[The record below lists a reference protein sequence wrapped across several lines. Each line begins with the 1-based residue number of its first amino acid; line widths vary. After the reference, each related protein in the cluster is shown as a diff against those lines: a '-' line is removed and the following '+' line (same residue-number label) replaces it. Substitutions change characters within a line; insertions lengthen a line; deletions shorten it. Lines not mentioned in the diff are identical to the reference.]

1 MKGKV
6 DPKTVKLGAAAGIDI
21 SAGYLNIN
29 DGRVRLSV
37 KKKYPGAQPSG
48 GYALRSRVVW
58 WLNTGEIIKGLKF
71 NIHHKN
77 GNRAD
82 DSFENLEKIKHVDHS
97 RNHHP
102 IVYAERECKKCGTT
116 FKIRRWRLLDKS
128 RGQFC
133 SQGCYHA
140 SRFGSVLRFKMKC
153 KKCAKPYYVIKSR
166 IKKTNFCSTKC
177 LWERNK

>member
-6 DPKTVKLGAAAGIDI
+6 DSNSMKLGNAAGIDI
-21 SAGYLNIN
+21 SRGYLNIN

-48 GYALRSRVVW
+48 GYALRSRIVW

-82 DSFENLEKIKHVDHS
+82 DRFENLEKIDHADHS
-97 RNHHP
+97 RQHNP
-102 IVYAERECKKCGTT
+102 
-116 FKIRRWRLLDKS
+116 FKLVARRCIRCSKQFQINGWRLKEKS
-128 RGQFC
+128 RGKFC
-133 SQGCYHA
+133 SQECYHA
-140 SRFGSVLRFKMKC
+140 SRFGLVTRFKVKC
-153 KKCAKPYYVIKSR
+153 KKCGKTYEVIKSR
-166 IKKTNFCSTKC
+166 IKKTKYCSATC
-177 LWERNK
+177 LWKRKQ